1 MIGLF
6 SFVKYI
12 LGVEFCTMLWAS
24 LLSLGSAFPLI
35 IPNFAVKK
43 DSTEN
48 RVWTYGAEFKVNFS
62 FANSSP
68 NWTSGA
74 NNNVTITGLTNAV
87 ANLKKDRLS
96 WDNQLRLNLGLVS
109 NRERDVFGKTY
120 WSNRKN
126 LDNLLIDSK
135 LGMDFEEYPTLS
147 IYGGLN
153 FQTQLL
159 PGYVYSKD
167 AFGRDISKMTTSFLS
182 QGQTQF
188 ALGTENKFLQTYYL
202 RLGYVTLKQTYV
214 INQELYTLRQQ
225 EVIARV
231 QRGKFVDNEFG
242 MQVQMGGS
250 HNFGSENRYSAKFN
264 YLGFLPYQTYPAILD
279 SRIDVGLSARIT
291 KHFNLNY
298 TLISIFDK
306 DLVKPGTNAWQNSWV
321 FGVAFAYH
329 I

>member
-1 MIGLF
+1 
-6 SFVKYI
+6 
-12 LGVEFCTMLWAS
+12 MLWVS
-24 LLSLGSAFPLI
+24 LLSLGSTFSLI
-35 IPNFAVKK
+35 LPNSAIKK
-43 DSTEN
+43 DSTDS
-48 RVWTYGAEFKVNFS
+48 RVWTYGAEFKINFS

-74 NNNVTITGLTNAV
+74 NNNITITGLTNAV

-109 NRERDVFGKTY
+109 NRERDIFGKTY

-126 LDNLLIDSK
+126 LDNLLVDSK
-135 LGMDFEEYPTLS
+135 LGIDFEEYPTLS

-167 AFGRDISKMTTSFLS
+167 AFGRDVAKKTTSFLS

-188 ALGTENKFLQTYYL
+188 ALGTENKFLKNYYL

-214 INQELYTLRQQ
+214 INQELYNIRQQ

-231 QRGKFVDNEFG
+231 QRGKYVDNEFG
-242 MQVQMGGS
+242 MQVQMGGTQ
-250 HNFGSENRYSAKFN
+250 NFGDENRYSAKIN

-279 SRIDVGLSARIT
+279 SRIDLGLSARIT
-291 KHFNLNY
+291 KHFSLNY

-321 FGVAFAYH
+321 FGVAFGYH

>member
-1 MIGLF
+1 
-6 SFVKYI
+6 
-12 LGVEFCTMLWAS
+12 MLLAG
-24 LLSLGSAFPLI
+24 LLSITSTL
-35 IPNFAVKK
+35 NFILPSPAIKK
-43 DSTEN
+43 DSTIN
-48 RVWTYGAEFKVNFS
+48 RVWTYGAEFKLNFS

-74 NNNVTITGLTNAV
+74 NNNVTITGLTNAL

-96 WDNQLRLNLGLVS
+96 WDNQLRVNLGLVS
-109 NRERDVFGKTY
+109 NRERDIFGQTY

-126 LDNLLIDSK
+126 LDNFLLDSK
-135 LGMDFEEYPTLS
+135 LGIDFEEYPTLS

-159 PGYVYSKD
+159 PGYVYTKD
-167 AFGRDISKMTTSFLS
+167 ALGREVAKMTTSFLS

-188 ALGTENKFLQTYYL
+188 ALGTENKFLKTYYL

-214 INQELYTLRQQ
+214 LNQDLYRIRQQ

-231 QRGKFVDNEFG
+231 QKGKFVDNEFG

-250 HNFGSENRYSAKFN
+250 HDFGDDKRYSAKFN

-279 SRIDVGLSARIT
+279 SRIDVGLSARLT
-291 KHFNLNY
+291 KYFNLNY

-321 FGVAFAYH
+321 FGIAFGYH

>member
-1 MIGLF
+1 MLLAAVFTLISGLTDANP
-6 SFVKYI
+6 VNY
-12 LGVEFCTMLWAS
+12 ARR
-24 LLSLGSAFPLI
+24 
-35 IPNFAVKK
+35 
-43 DSTEN
+43 DSTEK
-48 RVWTYGAEFKVNFS
+48 RIWDYGAEFKVNFS

-74 NNNVTITGLTNAV
+74 SNNITITGLTNAM
-87 ANLKKDRLS
+87 ANLKYDRLS
-96 WDNQLRLNLGLVS
+96 WDNLLKINLGLVS
-109 NRERDVFGKTY
+109 NRERDIRGNAF

-126 LDNLLIDSK
+126 IDNFFLDSK
-135 LGMDFEEYPTLS
+135 LGVDFEEYPTLS

-159 PGYVYSKD
+159 PGYTYSKD
-167 AFGRDISKMTTSFLS
+167 SLGRDMAKMTTSFLS

-188 ALGTENKFLQTYYL
+188 ALGTENKFLNTYYL

-214 INQELYTLRQQ
+214 INQDLYVQRNQ

-231 QRGKFVDNEFG
+231 QRGAYIDNEFG

-250 HNFGSENRYSAKFN
+250 QDFGPNNRYTAKFN
-264 YLGFLPYQTYPAILD
+264 YLGFLPYQTYPALLD
-279 SRIDVGLSARIT
+279 SRIDIGLSARIN
-291 KHFNLNY
+291 KYLSVNY

-306 DLVKPGTNAWQNSWV
+306 DLVPIGASAWQNSWI
-321 FGVAFAYH
+321 FGIAYGYH

>member
-1 MIGLF
+1 MLLAAVFTLVSGLTDANP
-6 SFVKYI
+6 VNY
-12 LGVEFCTMLWAS
+12 ARR
-24 LLSLGSAFPLI
+24 
-35 IPNFAVKK
+35 
-43 DSTEN
+43 DSTEK
-48 RVWTYGAEFKVNFS
+48 RIWDYGAEFKVNFS

-74 NNNVTITGLTNAV
+74 SNNITITGLTNAM
-87 ANLKKDRLS
+87 ANLKYDRLS
-96 WDNQLRLNLGLVS
+96 WDNLLKINLGLVS
-109 NRERDVFGKTY
+109 NRERDIRGNAF

-126 LDNLLIDSK
+126 IDNFFLDSK
-135 LGMDFEEYPTLS
+135 LGVDFEEYPTLS

-159 PGYVYSKD
+159 PGYTYSKD
-167 AFGRDISKMTTSFLS
+167 SLGRDMAKMTTSFLS

-188 ALGTENKFLQTYYL
+188 ALGTENKFLNTYYL

-214 INQELYTLRQQ
+214 INQDLYVQRNQ

-231 QRGKFVDNEFG
+231 QRGAYIDNEFG

-250 HNFGSENRYSAKFN
+250 QDFGPNNRYTAKFN
-264 YLGFLPYQTYPAILD
+264 YLGFLPYQTYPALLD
-279 SRIDVGLSARIT
+279 SRIDIGLSARIN
-291 KHFNLNY
+291 KYLSVNY

-306 DLVKPGTNAWQNSWV
+306 DLVPIGASAWQNSWI
-321 FGVAFAYH
+321 FGIAYGYH